1 MSDGLP
7 ALDSI
12 VPDTHVTIRY
22 AIFEDGEKEATPGAE
37 DLTESYVHGYGQ
49 VFPALE
55 RGLAGAKKGAHL
67 SVVADPDDAFG
78 PRETEGIF
86 EIEKDGFEGASD
98 LSVGEEIVASGPD
111 GDVLMR
117 VLEIRPETVLV
128 DTNHPLAGK
137 RVRFEVDVV
146 DVRPATEEEIEE
158 AQEEL
163 DAEPCGC
170 GHAHGAHEA
179 GAHDHDH
186 AEPTDDTEEPPS
198 DDRDQ
203 LVQLRKKDLD

>member
-1 MSDGLP
+1 VSDGLP
-7 ALDSI
+7 ALQTI

-22 AIFEDGEKEATPGAE
+22 AIFEEGEKEATPGAE
-37 DLTESYVHGYGQ
+37 DLTETYVHGYGQ

-55 RGLAGAKKGAHL
+55 RGLEGAKKGAHI
-67 SVVADPDDAFG
+67 SVVAEPDDAFG
-78 PRETEGIF
+78 PREQEGIF
-86 EIEKDGFEGASD
+86 EIEKDGFEGSDD
-98 LSVGEEIVASGPD
+98 LSVGEEIVASGPE

-117 VLEIRPETVLV
+117 VLEIKAETVLV

-170 GHAHGAHEA
+170 GHAHGAHE
-179 GAHDHDH
+179 HDVHDDEGNEGD
-186 AEPTDDTEEPPS
+186 AEASSEDG
-198 DDRDQ
+198 DQ